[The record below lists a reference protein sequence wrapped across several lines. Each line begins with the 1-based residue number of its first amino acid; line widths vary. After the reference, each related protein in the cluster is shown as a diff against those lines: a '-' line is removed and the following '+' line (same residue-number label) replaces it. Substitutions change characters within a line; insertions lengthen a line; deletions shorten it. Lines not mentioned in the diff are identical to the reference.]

1 MVGPRDDHFKH
12 TAAMQI
18 PGLQPWVS
26 NSLYLQ
32 WGAEIG
38 FTKYLRPISEKA
50 ASKQIQTIKG
60 NSKVQNLVSFKKIC
74 ISLFGYVRC

>member
-1 MVGPRDDHFKH
+1 
-12 TAAMQI
+12 MQM

-26 NSLYLQ
+26 NSLYLRY
-32 WGAEIG
+32 GAEIG

-60 NSKVQNLVSFKKIC
+60 NSKVQKLVSF
-74 ISLFGYVRC
+74 